1 MLRHVDLCSGI
12 GGFALGFQWAE
23 LSKTIMFCDTEK
35 WCREIL
41 AKNFPNVPITNDVK
55 ELANDPE
62 RLVPDHDILTAG
74 YPCQPFSVAG
84 RQKGEKDDRH
94 IWPYIFRIIA
104 CKRPTWCVFENVYGH
119 VALGLD
125 KVLADLES
133 EGYSTR
139 TFIVPACGKDAPHR
153 RDRLWIIARLVG
165 DTSSNGRNEIGS
177 DKNQRSTFGQSEEG
191 GMQEPSGRSSSVS
204 SRPTIMAD
212 SESGGRGRNGDL
224 DETQGSSQ
232 SDATQSDSFGGI
244 SSRPD
249 IVGNS
254 EHDGSLATE
263 IGRSDEENARGSEEG
278 SETTEQSSGASGSR
292 HDETLSRPDI
302 VADSESERAGKNNE
316 RIRSGISRTSRG
328 KGSVRAEEHDVA
340 DTESERYRGGSGEE
354 RGDEQRVV
362 FTSEQEGSSVGSEV
376 EGRSSS
382 CGEDVADTTSLG
394 SQEHGYSKSGK
405 SVEGSQNVADT
416 DSGDERG
423 REKPR
428 QSEGD
433 TSRERISDGSFDVA
447 DSDDE
452 GSQGGIHRGEN
463 SERQSFD
470 GHSGRSRST
479 HRQPEQDFWA
489 VEPDVGRVAHGIPR
503 RVDRLKGLG
512 NAIVPQISM
521 QIGLA
526 IKEHLDD

>member
-139 TFIVPACGKDAPHR
+139 TFIVPACAKDAPHR
-153 RDRLWIIARLVG
+153 RDRLWIIAH
-165 DTSSNGRNEIGS
+165 S
-177 DKNQRSTFGQSEEG
+177 DSKSEPDVSEHEG
-191 GMQEPSGRSSSVS
+191 KRQGKLGERT
-204 SRPTIMAD
+204 TIMAD

-224 DETQGSSQ
+224 GETQGSSQ
-232 SDATQSDSFGGI
+232 SDATQFDSFGGI

-249 IVGNS
+249 IVGDT
-254 EHDGSLATE
+254 EHDGSLAAE
-263 IGRSDEENARGSEEG
+263 IGRSDEENARGSEER
-278 SETTEQSSGASGSR
+278 SETTEQPSRASGSG
-292 HDETLSRPDI
+292 HDETLSRPDD
-302 VADSESERAGKNNE
+302 VADTESERAGKNNE
-316 RIRSGISRTSRG
+316 RIRSGISRISGG
-328 KGSVRAEEHDVA
+328 KGSVGTEEHDVA
-340 DTESERYRGGSGEE
+340 DSDSESSRG
-354 RGDEQRVV
+354 RGFSKQIDGQKRRISETGRKSVQSRDRATCAGNIEQSR
-362 FTSEQEGSSVGSEV
+362 Q
-376 EGRSSS
+376 
-382 CGEDVADTTSLG
+382 DVADTTFLG
-394 SQEHGYSKSGK
+394 LQEHGHSKSGK
-405 SVEGSQNVADT
+405 SVEGSQNVADS
-416 DSGDERG
+416 DSQRLQGSE
-423 REKPR
+423 
-428 QSEGD
+428 QSEAY
-433 TSRERISDGSFDVA
+433 SREASAQLTTSKLFKETR
-447 DSDDE
+447 
-452 GSQGGIHRGEN
+452 N
-463 SERQSFD
+463 S
-470 GHSGRSRST
+470 
-479 HRQPEQDFWA
+479 WA

-526 IKEHLDD
+526 IKKEIER

>member
-1 MLRHVDLCSGI
+1 MGDYLKHVDLCSGI
-12 GGFALGFQWAE
+12 GGFSLAFEEVG

-35 WCREIL
+35 WCRELL
-41 AKNFPNVPITNDVK
+41 AKHWPDVPITEDVK

-62 RLVPDHDILTAG
+62 RNVPDCDILTAG

-84 RQKGEKDDRH
+84 KQRGTEDDRH
-94 IWPYIFRIIA
+94 IWPYIFRLVA
-104 CKRPTWCVFENVYGH
+104 SKRPTWCVFENVYGH

-139 TFIVPACGKDAPHR
+139 TFIVPACAKDAPHR
-153 RDRLWIIARLVG
+153 RDRLWIIARV
-165 DTSSNGRNEIGS
+165 
-177 DKNQRSTFGQSEEG
+177 
-191 GMQEPSGRSSSVS
+191 
-204 SRPTIMAD
+204 MAD

-249 IVGNS
+249 IVADTTFLGLQ
-254 EHDGSLATE
+254 EHGYSKS
-263 IGRSDEENARGSEEG
+263 GKFVEG
-278 SETTEQSSGASGSR
+278 SQ
-292 HDETLSRPDI
+292 D
-302 VADSESERAGKNNE
+302 VADSESERH
-316 RIRSGISRTSRG
+316 RG
-328 KGSVRAEEHDVA
+328 S
-340 DTESERYRGGSGEE
+340 SSEE
-354 RGDEQRVV
+354 RGDEQRIV
-362 FTSEQEGSSVGSEV
+362 FSHEQGRSSVGSEV

-382 CGEDVADTTSLG
+382 CGEDVADS
-394 SQEHGYSKSGK
+394 
-405 SVEGSQNVADT
+405 
-416 DSGDERG
+416 DSDDERS
-423 REKPR
+423 REKSR

-433 TSRERISDGSFDVA
+433 TSRERTGDGSFDVA

-479 HRQPEQDFWA
+479 HRQPEQEFWT
-489 VEPDVGRVAHGIPR
+489 VEPNVGRVAHGIPR

-526 IKEHLDD
+526 IKEEIER

>member
-62 RLVPDHDILTAG
+62 RLVPDHDILSAG

-94 IWPYIFRIIA
+94 IWPYIFRIIT

-119 VALGLD
+119 IALGLD

-139 TFIVPACGKDAPHR
+139 TFIVPACAKDAPHR
-153 RDRLWIIARLVG
+153 RDRLWIIAH
-165 DTSSNGRNEIGS
+165 
-177 DKNQRSTFGQSEEG
+177 
-191 GMQEPSGRSSSVS
+191 
-204 SRPTIMAD
+204 
-212 SESGGRGRNGDL
+212 
-224 DETQGSSQ
+224 
-232 SDATQSDSFGGI
+232 SDSK
-244 SSRPD
+244 SEPD
-249 IVGNS
+249 VSEHEGKRQGKLGERTTIVGNS

-263 IGRSDEENARGSEEG
+263 IGRSNEENARGSEEG
-278 SETTEQSSGASGSR
+278 SETTEQSSRASGSG
-292 HDETLSRPDI
+292 HDETLSRPNDVADTTFLGLQEHGYSKSAKFVEGSQD
-302 VADSESERAGKNNE
+302 VADSESERH
-316 RIRSGISRTSRG
+316 RRSSS
-328 KGSVRAEEHDVA
+328 
-340 DTESERYRGGSGEE
+340 EE
-354 RGDEQRVV
+354 RGDEQRIV
-362 FTSEQEGSSVGSEV
+362 FTSEQEGSSVGSET

-382 CGEDVADTTSLG
+382 HGEDVADS
-394 SQEHGYSKSGK
+394 
-405 SVEGSQNVADT
+405 
-416 DSGDERG
+416 DSDDERS

-433 TSRERISDGSFDVA
+433 TSRERIGDGSFDVA

-479 HRQPEQDFWA
+479 HRQSKQEFWT
-489 VEPDVGRVAHGIPR
+489 VEPNVGRVAHGIPR

-526 IKEHLDD
+526 IKKEIER

>member
-23 LSKTIMFCDTEK
+23 LSKTIMFCDTEE
-35 WCREIL
+35 WCCRIL
-41 AKNFPNVPITNDVK
+41 EKNFPNVPITNDVK

-119 VALGLD
+119 IALGLD

-139 TFIVPACGKDAPHR
+139 TFIVPACAKDAPHR
-153 RDRLWIIARLVG
+153 RDRLWIIAH
-165 DTSSNGRNEIGS
+165 
-177 DKNQRSTFGQSEEG
+177 
-191 GMQEPSGRSSSVS
+191 
-204 SRPTIMAD
+204 
-212 SESGGRGRNGDL
+212 
-224 DETQGSSQ
+224 
-232 SDATQSDSFGGI
+232 SDSK
-244 SSRPD
+244 SEPD
-249 IVGNS
+249 VS
-254 EHDGSLATE
+254 EH
-263 IGRSDEENARGSEEG
+263 EG
-278 SETTEQSSGASGSR
+278 KRQGKLGERTN
-292 HDETLSRPDI
+292 D
-302 VADSESERAGKNNE
+302 VADSESERH
-316 RIRSGISRTSRG
+316 RRSSS
-328 KGSVRAEEHDVA
+328 
-340 DTESERYRGGSGEE
+340 EE
-354 RGDEQRVV
+354 RGDEQRIV
-362 FTSEQEGSSVGSEV
+362 FTSEQEGSSVGSEA

-382 CGEDVADTTSLG
+382 CGEDVADS
-394 SQEHGYSKSGK
+394 
-405 SVEGSQNVADT
+405 
-416 DSGDERG
+416 DSDDERS

-433 TSRERISDGSFDVA
+433 TSRERIGDGSFDVV
-447 DSDDE
+447 DSDSKRGCGRNTQGQDAE
-452 GSQGGIHRGEN
+452 DVRQSPRSQG
-463 SERQSFD
+463 
-470 GHSGRSRST
+470 
-479 HRQPEQDFWA
+479 QDTRRMEIWT
-489 VEPDVGRVAHGIPR
+489 VEPNVGRVAHGIPR

-526 IKEHLDD
+526 IKKEIER

>member
-94 IWPYIFRIIA
+94 IWPYILRIVA
-104 CKRPTWCVFENVYGH
+104 QKRPTWCVFENVYGH

-139 TFIVPACGKDAPHR
+139 TFIVPACAKDAPHR
-153 RDRLWIIARLVG
+153 RDRLWIIARV
-165 DTSSNGRNEIGS
+165 
-177 DKNQRSTFGQSEEG
+177 
-191 GMQEPSGRSSSVS
+191 
-204 SRPTIMAD
+204 MAD
-212 SESGGRGRNGDL
+212 TESGGRGRNGDL

-249 IVGNS
+249 NVGDTK
-254 EHDGSLATE
+254 HDGSLATE

-278 SETTEQSSGASGSR
+278 SETTEQPSRASGSG

-328 KGSVRAEEHDVA
+328 KGSVEAEK
-340 DTESERYRGGSGEE
+340 
-354 RGDEQRVV
+354 Q
-362 FTSEQEGSSVGSEV
+362 
-376 EGRSSS
+376 
-382 CGEDVADTTSLG
+382 DVADTTFLG
-394 SQEHGYSKSGK
+394 LQEHGYSKSGK
-405 SVEGSQNVADT
+405 FVEGSQDVADS
-416 DSGDERG
+416 DSDDERS
-423 REKPR
+423 REKSR

-433 TSRERISDGSFDVA
+433 TSRERTGDGSFDVA

-479 HRQPEQDFWA
+479 HRQPEQEFWT
-489 VEPDVGRVAHGIPR
+489 VEPNVGRVAHGIPR

-526 IKEHLDD
+526 IKEEIER